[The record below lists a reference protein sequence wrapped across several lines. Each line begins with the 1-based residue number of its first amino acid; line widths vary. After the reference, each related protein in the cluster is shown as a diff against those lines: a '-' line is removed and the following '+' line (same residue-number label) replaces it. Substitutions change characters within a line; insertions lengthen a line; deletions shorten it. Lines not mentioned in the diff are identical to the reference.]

1 MAKLSKDDA
10 FIDLSDYGRPIAVAA
25 ASKLKHTSATP
36 IQVTFAF
43 GVAGLV
49 AAFSILTGHYFIAAV
64 FLILKSIIDAIDG
77 ELARMKKSPSYSGRY
92 LDSIFDFVLNFVI
105 IMVIW
110 SVSSSPVW
118 AALLAFF
125 CLQLQGTLYNYYY
138 VILRHQSLDGDRTS
152 NIFETDV
159 PEAYPQEKQVTVN
172 ILFKLYRIFY
182 STFDKIIYALDRG
195 APEAG
200 SFPKWFMSLLSVY
213 GLGFQLLI
221 IAFFLTFGLIDLI
234 IPFFIGFSSLIL
246 VFIAVRRLFL
256 SDSSHKQMVYRD

>member
-36 IQVTFAF
+36 IQVTMAF
-43 GVAGLV
+43 GVAGLI
-49 AAFSILTGHYFIAAV
+49 AAYSILTGHYFLAGI

-77 ELARMKKSPSYSGRY
+77 ELARLKKTPSYSGRY
-92 LDSIFDFVLNFVI
+92 LDSIFDFILNFII

-138 VILRHQSLDGDRTS
+138 VILRHKSLGGDRTS

-159 PEAYPQEKQVTVN
+159 PKAYPQEKQVTVN
-172 ILFKLYRIFY
+172 VLFKLYRIFY
-182 STFDKIIYALDRG
+182 STFDKIIYSLDRG
-195 APEAG
+195 APKG
-200 SFPKWFMSLLSVY
+200 GLFPKWFMSLLSVY

-221 IAFFLTFGLIDLI
+221 IATFLALGLIDFI
-234 IPFFIGFSSLIL
+234 IPFFIGFSTLIL
-246 VFIAVRRLFL
+246 VFITVRRVFL
-256 SDSSHKQMVYRD
+256 SQSSHQQIIYRD